1 MYIIRPC
8 YYDFNYKFWFN
19 MDRLEDKDID
29 KLKGL
34 AEGIKDMSAT
44 MCKITALM
52 EKHFSTYS
60 KEEMERIKR
69 LPDF

>member
-1 MYIIRPC
+1 
-8 YYDFNYKFWFN
+8 